1 MISCASIFCRASYI
15 PTADIKMIISLYRTS
30 LPWSI
35 AHIPSHLYGLA
46 LIYFNN
52 MKVEA
57 VDAFAWRQ
65 KYRVQC
71 EIVSYVDKNL

>member
-1 MISCASIFCRASYI
+1 MGVNWHKDDNIVILHKPR
-15 PTADIKMIISLYRTS
+15 
-30 LPWSI
+30 WSI
-35 AHIPSHLYGLA
+35 VHIPSHLYGLA

-57 VDAFAWRQ
+57 VDAFAWGQ